1 MPERDVVRER
11 EKPKKKKTNK
21 VKKSEPEL
29 IIGSFA
35 FASFLSAL
43 VQGRRFYLFP
53 HMSTGK

>member
-1 MPERDVVRER
+1 MCVERKEEDQ
-11 EKPKKKKTNK
+11 KKCE
-21 VKKSEPEL
+21 EPEL

-53 HMSTGK
+53 PGVQKGKI